1 MSTSSTTNAIFSGN
15 SRYSSDFQAVINR
28 SVAIASLPISQL
40 QSQQTALTDQSTA
53 MSGLDSRFNALQAS
67 LDGITA
73 AIGGAAFETS
83 VSDSAK
89 LSVTLSDGAMEGNY
103 SVQVVDPGVY
113 ASSMTTSTW
122 VGASGTPHPYKL
134 SISGVQHE
142 IFAHD
147 NSVASVASAI
157 NSQYGDQVRAVVVN
171 VGSAGT
177 PDYRLSLQATQLG
190 NLAPD
195 LLDGGSSLQTQ
206 HATGTLARYIVN
218 GSGNIVTSS
227 SRSVTIAQGVT
238 VTLAAASADPV
249 NITVTRSTSALSSAL
264 DAFATAYN
272 AAVDEVD
279 KQHGTSAGPLAGQSL
294 VTGLSSALSGIAT
307 YNRSGSG
314 IGSMDGLGLELDKT
328 GHLTFNSFKL
338 LASDLTN
345 STGVTAFL
353 GSATGGGF
361 LKLAT
366 DSLQSVEGPGTGLL
380 PSAEANLQ
388 QQSANLTS
396 SIAAA
401 QDRVD
406 QMQARLQEQMAA
418 ADALIATMEQQYNY
432 LTSLFQ
438 SQENAAQ
445 QYA

>member
-1 MSTSSTTNAIFSGN
+1 
-15 SRYSSDFQAVINR
+15 
-28 SVAIASLPISQL
+28 
-40 QSQQTALTDQSTA
+40 
-53 MSGLDSRFNALQAS
+53 
-67 LDGITA
+67 
-73 AIGGAAFETS
+73 
-83 VSDSAK
+83 
-89 LSVTLSDGAMEGNY
+89 
-103 SVQVVDPGVY
+103 
-113 ASSMTTSTW
+113 
-122 VGASGTPHPYKL
+122 
-134 SISGVQHE
+134 
-142 IFAHD
+142 
-147 NSVASVASAI
+147 
-157 NSQYGDQVRAVVVN
+157 
-171 VGSAGT
+171 
-177 PDYRLSLQATQLG
+177 
-190 NLAPD
+190 
-195 LLDGGSSLQTQ
+195 
-206 HATGTLARYIVN
+206 
-218 GSGNIVTSS
+218 
-227 SRSVTIAQGVT
+227 
-238 VTLAAASADPV
+238 
-249 NITVTRSTSALSSAL
+249 
-264 DAFATAYN
+264 
-272 AAVDEVD
+272 
-279 KQHGTSAGPLAGQSL
+279 
-294 VTGLSSALSGIAT
+294 
-307 YNRSGSG
+307 
-314 IGSMDGLGLELDKT
+314 MDGLGLELDKT